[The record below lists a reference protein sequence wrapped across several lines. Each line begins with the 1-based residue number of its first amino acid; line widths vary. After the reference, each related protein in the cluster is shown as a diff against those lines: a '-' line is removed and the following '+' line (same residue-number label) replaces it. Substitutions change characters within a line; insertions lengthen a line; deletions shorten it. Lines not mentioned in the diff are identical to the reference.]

1 MKNKQKWNFW
11 EFISKLI
18 LKNRIIFI
26 LIIISLTIFF
36 SSHWKNVQFTF
47 TEANL
52 LPADHPENIKYSSFK
67 NYFGEEGN
75 IISIGI
81 NDSIFLNKKN
91 QQLWND
97 LNYKLSDFEEIE
109 SILST
114 NNLIE
119 LKKDSKNKKLI
130 LEKINIDSKAKLFNE
145 LPFYENLIYN
155 KSSESIRSILYMDYK
170 IINTSLRKDFI
181 FKKLIPLINEFE
193 IVRLL

>member
-26 LIIISLTIFF
+26 LLIIALTIFF

-75 IISIGI
+75 II
-81 NDSIFLNKKN
+81 
-91 QQLWND
+91 
-97 LNYKLSDFEEIE
+97 
-109 SILST
+109 
-114 NNLIE
+114 
-119 LKKDSKNKKLI
+119 
-130 LEKINIDSKAKLFNE
+130 
-145 LPFYENLIYN
+145 
-155 KSSESIRSILYMDYK
+155 
-170 IINTSLRKDFI
+170 
-181 FKKLIPLINEFE
+181 
-193 IVRLL
+193 